1 MKHVFGLR
9 RGNSSLILRG
19 SNGRCIRQH
28 IVGSGAH
35 HNHMLRH
42 RHHDETGGAL
52 NLNSIVSTMHN
63 APKAISNVVRKGAGA
78 TARTYIP
85 LKFRL

>member
-35 HNHMLRH
+35 HNHMLRN
-42 RHHDETGGAL
+42 RHHDGGAL
-52 NLNSIVSTMHN
+52 NLNSIVHTMQS
-63 APKAISNVVRKGAGA
+63 APRAISNVVKKGTGA

>member
-9 RGNSSLILRG
+9 RGDSSLILRG
-19 SNGRCIRQH
+19 TNGRAIRQH
-28 IVGSGAH
+28 IVGAGAH
-35 HNHMLRH
+35 HNHMLKNRN
-42 RHHDETGGAL
+42 HDGGAL
-52 NLNSIVSTMHN
+52 NLNSIMHTMQS
-63 APKAISNVVRKGAGA
+63 APRAISNVVKKGTGA

>member
-1 MKHVFGLR
+1 MKNVFGLR

-42 RHHDETGGAL
+42 RHHDGGAL
-52 NLNSIVSTMHN
+52 NIHSIVS
-63 APKAISNVVRKGAGA
+63 APRAISNVVKKGTGA
-78 TARTYIP
+78 SARTYIP

>member
-9 RGNSSLILRG
+9 TGNSSLILRG
-19 SNGRCIRQH
+19 SNGRAIRQH

-35 HNHMLRH
+35 HNHALRH
-42 RHHDETGGAL
+42 QHGGAL
-52 NLNSIVSTMHN
+52 NIHSIVSTIHST
-63 APKAISNVVRKGAGA
+63 PKAISNVAKKGTGA

>member
-9 RGNSSLILRG
+9 RGNSALILRG

-42 RHHDETGGAL
+42 RHHDGGAL
-52 NLNSIVSTMHN
+52 NLNSIVHTMHS
-63 APKAISNVVRKGAGA
+63 APKAISNVVKKGTGA
-78 TARTYIP
+78 SARTYIP